1 MRSIPGRTSVSQ
13 EPARKLKEK
22 DPLCQLVFL
31 TSRDELAY
39 KTYEYDLN
47 VLDYIIKCPEYF
59 LQNGIHA
66 RLKERLD
73 RIFAKLE
80 RMPMAESHDRKEII
94 VDSGSRQ
101 IHLDLENILYV
112 QAVKQTHQ
120 LEIVAKEQ
128 KITARATLKE
138 MYGRLGAGF
147 IYINRSC
154 IVARNKIMEI
164 DNAIEEFINFV
175 RVEREYSEHSVTAYA
190 KDLSELSIYA
200 HDEKVPDDVKSL
212 DFFTLRGFIT
222 TLYDR
227 ELSKSSI
234 ERKISTIKSFFK
246 FLYRRGFIEENPA
259 RMLKFPKKEKY
270 LPTVFNVDDIFTL
283 LDLPDKTTPMGMRD
297 ALILE
302 LLYGTGVRV
311 SELVGLDRS
320 AVDLNGMRILVR
332 GKGKKERIVPLAPE
346 LISLIRNYYKVM
358 YDIVADNRIV
368 DSDALI
374 INRLGTRMTDR
385 TVRRVVEA
393 YLKKAGL
400 PLDYSPHSFRHTFA
414 THLLEGGADLR
425 SIQELLGHEN
435 LSTTQIY
442 THITVDKLKNVI
454 QNAHP
459 RAKKP
464 LF

>member
-1 MRSIPGRTSVSQ
+1 
-13 EPARKLKEK
+13 
-22 DPLCQLVFL
+22 
-31 TSRDELAY
+31 
-39 KTYEYDLN
+39 
-47 VLDYIIKCPEYF
+47 
-59 LQNGIHA
+59 
-66 RLKERLD
+66 
-73 RIFAKLE
+73 
-80 RMPMAESHDRKEII
+80 
-94 VDSGSRQ
+94 
-101 IHLDLENILYV
+101 
-112 QAVKQTHQ
+112 
-120 LEIVAKEQ
+120 
-128 KITARATLKE
+128 
-138 MYGRLGAGF
+138 
-147 IYINRSC
+147 
-154 IVARNKIMEI
+154 MEI

-175 RVEREYSEHSVTAYA
+175 HVEREYSEHSVTAYA

-227 ELSKSSI
+227 ELSK
-234 ERKISTIKSFFK
+234 STIKSFFK

-302 LLYGTGVRV
+302 LLYGTGIRV

-346 LISLIRNYYKVM
+346 LITLIRDYYKVM

-425 SIQELLGHEN
+425 SIQELLGHES
-435 LSTTQIY
+435 LATTQKY
-442 THITVDKLKNVI
+442 THSDLASLLKVYDES
-454 QNAHP
+454 HP
-459 RAKKP
+459 MAKKDNK
-464 LF
+464 

>member
-1 MRSIPGRTSVSQ
+1 
-13 EPARKLKEK
+13 
-22 DPLCQLVFL
+22 
-31 TSRDELAY
+31 
-39 KTYEYDLN
+39 
-47 VLDYIIKCPEYF
+47 
-59 LQNGIHA
+59 
-66 RLKERLD
+66 
-73 RIFAKLE
+73 
-80 RMPMAESHDRKEII
+80 
-94 VDSGSRQ
+94 
-101 IHLDLENILYV
+101 
-112 QAVKQTHQ
+112 
-120 LEIVAKEQ
+120 
-128 KITARATLKE
+128 
-138 MYGRLGAGF
+138 
-147 IYINRSC
+147 
-154 IVARNKIMEI
+154 MEI

-175 RVEREYSEHSVTAYA
+175 RIEREYSEHSVTAYA

-200 HDEKVPDDVKSL
+200 HDEKVPDNIKSL
-212 DFFTLRGFIT
+212 DFFMLRGFIT

-227 ELSKSSI
+227 QLSKSSI

-246 FLYRRGFIEENPA
+246 FLYRRGIIEENPA

-270 LPTVFNVDDIFTL
+270 LPNIDDIFTL

-302 LLYGTGVRV
+302 LLYGTGIRV

-346 LISLIRNYYKVM
+346 LISLIKDYYKVM
-358 YDIVADNRIV
+358 YDVAADNRIV

-425 SIQELLGHEN
+425 SIQELLGHES
-435 LSTTQIY
+435 LATTQKY
-442 THITVDKLKNVI
+442 THSDLSSLLKVYDES
-454 QNAHP
+454 HP
-459 RAKKP
+459 MAKKDKQ
-464 LF
+464 